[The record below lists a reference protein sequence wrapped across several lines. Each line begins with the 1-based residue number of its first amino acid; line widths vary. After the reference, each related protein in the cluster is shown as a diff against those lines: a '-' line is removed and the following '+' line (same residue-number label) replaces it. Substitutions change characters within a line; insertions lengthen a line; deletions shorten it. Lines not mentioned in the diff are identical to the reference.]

1 MKFDILQVVKQLDL
15 IACCQPLA
23 DDALTEGEA
32 LELERV
38 FRALADRTRLKIV
51 NLLAHAGEAVCVCAL
66 VPALDLT
73 QPTVSYHLK
82 QLAEAG
88 IVTRERRGTFAYYE
102 LVPDAL
108 ERLRAVFAEPAPI
121 A

>member
-1 MKFDILQVVKQLDL
+1 MLVNQLDL

-88 IVTRERRGTFAYYE
+88 IVTRERRGTFAFYE
-102 LVPDAL
+102 LAPRVL
-108 ERLRAVFAEPAPI
+108 ERLRAVFAEPAL
-121 A
+121 AG

>member
-1 MKFDILQVVKQLDL
+1 MKQLDL

-23 DDALTEGEA
+23 DDTLTESEA

-38 FRALADRTRLKIV
+38 FRALADRARLKIV
-51 NLLAHAGEAVCVCAL
+51 NLLAQAGEPVCVCAL
-66 VPALDLT
+66 VPALELT

-88 IVTRERRGTFAYYE
+88 IVIRERRGTFAFYE
-102 LVPDAL
+102 LAPDAL
-108 ERLRAVFAEPAPI
+108 ERLRAVFAEPALT